1 MPVAVPEGLSSALRV
16 ATMRLS
22 RRLRQQGQ
30 RDGLTPTQL
39 AALSTVD
46 RLGPLSL
53 GELANAEKVQPPSM
67 TRVVS
72 VLELAGFLERTI
84 DPSDA
89 RVARVSMT
97 PAGRAQVAAI
107 RLRRDEWLEDRLRAL
122 PPEDLAAIRRA
133 VAVLQAL
140 AES

>member
-1 MPVAVPEGLSSALRV
+1 MPAVVPEGLTTGLRV

-39 AALSTVD
+39 AALGTVD
-46 RLGPLSL
+46 RLGPLTL
-53 GELANAEKVQPPSM
+53 GELAQAEKVQPPSM

-72 VLELAGFLERTI
+72 ALEVAGFVERAV

-89 RVARVSMT
+89 RVTRVSLS
-97 PAGRAQVAAI
+97 AVGRAQVAAI
-107 RLRRDEWLEDRLRAL
+107 RSRRDEWLEDRLRAL
-122 PPEDLAAIRRA
+122 PPADLDALRRA

-140 AES
+140 ADS

>member
-1 MPVAVPEGLSSALRV
+1 MPTADPEGLTTSLRV

-39 AALSTVD
+39 AALGTVD
-46 RLGPLSL
+46 RLGPLTL
-53 GELANAEKVQPPSM
+53 GALAAAEKVQPPSM

-72 VLELAGFLERTI
+72 ALELAGYVERTI
-84 DPSDA
+84 DPGDA
-89 RVARVSMT
+89 RVSRVSMT
-97 PAGRAQVAAI
+97 VTGRAQVETI
-107 RLRRDEWLEDRLRAL
+107 RSRRDEWLEDRLRAL
-122 PPEDLAAIRRA
+122 SSEDLVALRRA

-140 AES
+140 ADS